1 MTKRRALLFLFLL
14 ICWISSGAASTESES
29 VPDPLA
35 EPRELLA
42 RLEERA
48 AELQTLKADFIQEKH
63 LAVLDRPLVLK
74 GTLFMQKPDH
84 FAWIVR
90 EPLGYSMVIRGD
102 VVHQWSEDTRQV
114 DRISLSENPQF
125 QMAIRQM
132 RDWLSGSYRSILGDY
147 AVSVLDREPLRLQ
160 FVPRETALPR
170 GLIESV
176 TIEFERDE
184 RYVHQITIVE
194 TRGDWSLLTFVD
206 ALLNDPIAPSAWD
219 VEQHVR

>member
-1 MTKRRALLFLFLL
+1 MTKRRALLFLLL
-14 ICWISSGAASTESES
+14 VCWISRATASTAGEN
-29 VPDPLA
+29 VPDPLP

-63 LAVLDRPLVLK
+63 LAILERPLVLK

-102 VVHQWSEDTRQV
+102 VAHQWSEDTQQV
-114 DRISLSENPQF
+114 DKISLSENPHF

-132 RDWLSGSYRSILGDY
+132 RDWLSGAYQSILGDY
-147 AVSVLDREPLRLQ
+147 TASVLGADPLRLQ
-160 FVPRETALPR
+160 FIPRETALPR
-170 GLIESV
+170 ELIESV

-184 RYVHQITIVE
+184 RYVHEIKIVE
-194 TRGDWSLLTFVD
+194 RRGDWTLLTFVD
-206 ALLNDPIAPSAWD
+206 TLLNDPIAPSAWD
-219 VEQHVR
+219 VEQNVR

>member
-14 ICWISSGAASTESES
+14 ICWIASGAASTESES

-48 AELQTLKADFIQEKH
+48 AELRTLKADFVQEKH

-74 GTLFMQKPDH
+74 GTLLMQKPDH
-84 FAWIVR
+84 FSWIVR
-90 EPLGYSMVIRGD
+90 EPLGYAMVIRGD
-102 VVHQWSEDTRQV
+102 VVHQWNEDTGQV
-114 DRISLSENPQF
+114 DKISLSENPHF
-125 QMAIRQM
+125 QMAIRQL

-147 AVSVLDREPLRLQ
+147 AVSVVGQEPLRLR
-160 FVPRETALPR
+160 FVPRDTAVPR
-170 GLIESV
+170 ELIESV

-184 RYVHQITIVE
+184 RYVHEIKIVE
-194 TRGDWSLLTFVD
+194 RSGDWTLLTFVD
-206 ALLNDPIAPSAWD
+206 TLLNDPIAPSAWD